1 MVKASHLVCSGSL
14 YEAEADYSVSSWRLL
29 LRACEP
35 AVILWFQ
42 FSSGGFLSC
51 PPLEQVQWSETWSA
65 AGLPPGWIHCHLLEL
80 QPCALSEI
88 LLGSV
93 HTQCAS
99 LCSVLDVPSPATT
112 LVQLWSPHT
121 DNQEQ
126 MFKMTFQ
133 SP

>member
-1 MVKASHLVCSGSL
+1 MIQRTGLNILRANVAT
-14 YEAEADYSVSSWRLL
+14 AEADYSVSSRRLL

-93 HTQCAS
+93 PADMPPIGCIISIYHARCILRCAG
-99 LCSVLDVPSPATT
+99 
-112 LVQLWSPHT
+112 
-121 DNQEQ
+121 
-126 MFKMTFQ
+126 
-133 SP
+133 